1 MYGAYVLLSGGVDST
16 TALYKA
22 HSKHVHDMLAISID
36 YGQRHVKELEMAKA
50 SCELLGI
57 DYHRIDASSLMPKTM
72 LTSKD
77 TDLPDA
83 SYADLPA
90 GISPTYV
97 PFRNG
102 MMLSIAAAFI
112 QGQIQ
117 IAEHKPEYEPLFK
130 APGQLNKEIELYYG
144 AHAEDSANWAYPD
157 CTPEFNGAI
166 ANAIY
171 IGSYQNIRLHTPLQ
185 WMEKHEVISLGH
197 RLGVDYSNTWS
208 CYAGEDQHCGTC
220 PTCRARKD
228 AFKLA
233 GVLDPTSYRA

>member
-22 HSKHVHDMLAISID
+22 FDKHQQNMLAISID
-36 YGQRHVKELEMAKA
+36 YGQRHVRELEMAKK
-50 SCELLGI
+50 SCEILGI

-77 TDLPDA
+77 SDLPDA

-117 IAEHKPEYEPLFK
+117 IAQACNEGLFK
-130 APGQLNKEIELYYG
+130 APGQLAKEIELYYG

-185 WMEKHEVISLGH
+185 WMEKSEVVAMGT
-197 RLGVDYSNTWS
+197 RLGVDYKNTWS
-208 CYAGEDQHCGTC
+208 CYAGEEQHCGTC

-228 AFKLA
+228 AFMFA
-233 GVLDPTSYRA
+233 GIPDPTDYRV